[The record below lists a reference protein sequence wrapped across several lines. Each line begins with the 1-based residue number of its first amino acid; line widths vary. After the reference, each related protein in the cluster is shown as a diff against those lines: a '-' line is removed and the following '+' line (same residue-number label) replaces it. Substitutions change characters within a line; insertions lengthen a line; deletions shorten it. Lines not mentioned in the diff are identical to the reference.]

1 VSSPANAI
9 AGRPRLRG
17 VLHLTAFVAAVL
29 VGPLLIIETE
39 GTLRRIL
46 ASVFAVSV
54 AGCFG
59 ASALY
64 HGVTWTPE
72 RRLIMRRVDHA
83 GVFLLIAGTYTPV
96 SVLVLQGAW
105 RPTVLGTVWTGAI
118 AAIALKFAWVAAPK
132 WLSAALAIALGW
144 TAVVALPQLVS
155 GLPAIAVALLVAGG
169 VAYTAGG
176 VVYARSRPDP
186 LPAVF
191 GYHELFHALTI
202 VAMACQYVAIAMFV
216 L

>member
-1 VSSPANAI
+1 MRVVA
-9 AGRPRLRG
+9 PREC
-17 VLHLTAFVAAVL
+17 
-29 VGPLLIIETE
+29 VGDF
-39 GTLRRIL
+39 
-46 ASVFAVSV
+46 ASAV

-64 HGVTWTPE
+64 HSVTWTPE

-105 RPTVLGTVWTGAI
+105 RPTVLGMVWTGAI

-202 VAMACQYVAIAMFV
+202 VAIACQYVAIAMFV